1 MYNLIYV
8 LKRNLIQMNV
18 PNSKNTITVLLAD
31 DHPTTRAGIRAI
43 LQETP
48 DIQVVGE
55 AETGFQV
62 QEMMAELRPNILL
75 LDLVMSGPTPAQLE
89 KWVRANFPETI
100 TLVLTAHDR
109 DAYLASMMDAGA
121 SGFLSKTETG
131 ERIISAIR
139 RAASGASLFTE
150 EQFER
155 ALRWKQA
162 AGGKWQILTERE
174 REIIRLLAEGYDN
187 KEIAQKLNVA
197 PKTAAFHI
205 TNILKKLEVKS
216 RHEAI
221 AWVNKYLPDNL
232 E

>member
-1 MYNLIYV
+1 
-8 LKRNLIQMNV
+8 MNV
-18 PNSKNTITVLLAD
+18 PNLKNTITVLLAD
-31 DHPTTRAGIRAI
+31 DHPTTLAGIRAV
-43 LQETP
+43 LQETT
-48 DIQVVGE
+48 DIQVIGE
-55 AETGFQV
+55 AENGFQV
-62 QEMMAELRPNILL
+62 QEMVAELRPNILL
-75 LDLVMSGPTPAQLE
+75 LDLVMPGPTPAQLE

-131 ERIISAIR
+131 ERIVSAIR

>member
-1 MYNLIYV
+1 MQKDAL
-8 LKRNLIQMNV
+8 LPS
-18 PNSKNTITVLLAD
+18 PNPITVLLAD
-31 DHPTTRAGIRAI
+31 DHPTTRTGIRSI

-55 AETGFQV
+55 AENGFQV
-62 QEMMAELRPNILL
+62 QEMVAELRPNILL
-75 LDLVMSGPTPAQLE
+75 LDLVMPGPTPTQLE
-89 KWVRANFPETI
+89 KWVRTNFPEII

-121 SGFLSKTETG
+121 SGFLSKIETG
-131 ERIISAIR
+131 ERLISAIR

-162 AGGKWQILTERE
+162 AGKKWQTLTERE

-187 KEIAQKLNVA
+187 KELAKKLDIA

-205 TNILKKLEVKS
+205 TNILKKLDVKS

>member
-1 MYNLIYV
+1 MQKDAL
-8 LKRNLIQMNV
+8 LPS
-18 PNSKNTITVLLAD
+18 PNPITVLLAD
-31 DHPTTRAGIRAI
+31 DHPTTRTGIRSI

-48 DIQVVGE
+48 DIQLVGE
-55 AETGFQV
+55 AENGFQV
-62 QEMMAELRPNILL
+62 QEMVAELRPNILL
-75 LDLVMSGPTPAQLE
+75 LDLVMPGPTPAQLE
-89 KWVRANFPETI
+89 KWVRENYPETI

-109 DAYLASMMDAGA
+109 DAYLASMMDAGVA
-121 SGFLSKTETG
+121 GFLSKTETG
-131 ERIISAIR
+131 ERLISAIR
-139 RAASGASLFTE
+139 RASSGASLFTE

-162 AGGKWQILTERE
+162 AGEKWKTLTDRE
-174 REIIRLLAEGYDN
+174 REIIRLLAEGYSN
-187 KEIAQKLNVA
+187 KEIAQKLNIA

-205 TNILKKLEVKS
+205 TNILKKLDVKS

>member
-1 MYNLIYV
+1 
-8 LKRNLIQMNV
+8 MNV
-18 PNSKNTITVLLAD
+18 PHSQNVITVLLAD

-43 LQETP
+43 LQETT
-48 DIQVVGE
+48 DIQVIGE
-55 AETGFQV
+55 AENGFQV
-62 QEMMAELRPNILL
+62 QEMVAELRPSILL
-75 LDLVMSGPTPAQLE
+75 LDLVMPGPTPAQLE

-131 ERIISAIR
+131 ERIVSAIR
-139 RAASGASLFTE
+139 RAASGTPLFTE

-162 AGGKWQILTERE
+162 AGEKWQTLTERE
-174 REIIRLLAEGYDN
+174 REIIRLLVEGYDN
-187 KEIAQKLNVA
+187 KDIAQKLNIA
-197 PKTAAFHI
+197 PKTTAFHI

-221 AWVNKYLPDNL
+221 AWVHKYLPDNP

>member
-1 MYNLIYV
+1 MQE
-8 LKRNLIQMNV
+8 KTTDIQK
-18 PNSKNTITVLLAD
+18 SITVILAD
-31 DHPTTRAGIRAI
+31 DHPTTRTGIRSI

-55 AETGFQV
+55 AENGFQV
-62 QEMMAELRPNILL
+62 QEMVAELHPNILL
-75 LDLVMSGPTPAQLE
+75 LDLVMPEPTSAQLE

-109 DAYLASMMDAGA
+109 DAYLASMMDAGV

-131 ERIISAIR
+131 ERLISAIR

-162 AGGKWQILTERE
+162 AGEKWQTLTERE

-187 KEIAQKLNVA
+187 KEIAQKLNIA

-205 TNILKKLEVKS
+205 TNILKKLKVKS
-216 RHEAI
+216 RHKAI

>member
-1 MYNLIYV
+1 MQEKATEIQNLI
-8 LKRNLIQMNV
+8 
-18 PNSKNTITVLLAD
+18 TVILAD

-43 LQETP
+43 LNETP
-48 DIQVVGE
+48 DIRVIGE
-55 AETGFQV
+55 AENGFQA
-62 QEMMAELRPNILL
+62 QEMVEKHRPKILL
-75 LDLVMSGPTPAQLE
+75 LDLVMPGPTPAHLE
-89 KWVRANFPETI
+89 KWVRTNFPETI

-109 DAYLASMMDAGA
+109 DAYLASMIDAGA

-131 ERIISAIR
+131 ERLISAIR
-139 RAASGASLFTE
+139 RAVSGVPLFTE

-162 AGGKWQILTERE
+162 AGEKWEILTNRE

-187 KEIAQKLNVA
+187 KKIAKKLAIA
-197 PKTAAFHI
+197 PKTTAFHV
-205 TNILKKLEVKS
+205 TNILKKLDVKS

>member
-1 MYNLIYV
+1 MQE
-8 LKRNLIQMNV
+8 KTTDIQN
-18 PNSKNTITVLLAD
+18 PITVILAD
-31 DHPTTRAGIRAI
+31 DHPVTRAGIRAI
-43 LQETP
+43 LSDTP

-55 AETGFQV
+55 AENGFQV
-62 QEMMAELRPNILL
+62 QEMVAELRPNILL
-75 LDLVMSGPTPAQLE
+75 LDLVMPGPTPAQLE
-89 KWVRANFPETI
+89 KWVRTNFPETI

-109 DAYLASMMDAGA
+109 DAYLAGMMDAGV

-131 ERIISAIR
+131 ERLISAIR
-139 RAASGASLFTE
+139 RALSGASLFTE

-155 ALRWKQA
+155 VLRWKQT
-162 AGGKWQILTERE
+162 AGEKWETLTDRE
-174 REIIRLLAEGYDN
+174 CEIIRLLAEGYDN
-187 KEIAQKLNVA
+187 KKIAQKLDIT
-197 PKTAAFHI
+197 PKTAAFHV